1 MRQHKTALVLRLAAL
16 AISIPL
22 VPAARAADDLAVAE
36 LTVAEQTIAV
46 EEAIV
51 REETAAE
58 EAIVREE
65 TAAAVDTIAEEEKLH
80 WREAESAAAALEP
93 PLVCWTSADLDTLA
107 IPNQAFAVLPS
118 AETIIGIA
126 SFYDEPQQTAS
137 GEPFNRNAFTAAA
150 QLEIRHKFGGIRFGV
165 KYQPAYAV
173 VEYRGKKLIL
183 KFNDVGPLRPGRIVD
198 LSRAAMAYFNGIKKG
213 LLRNV
218 KVTPLPLGKVFTP
231 GPVTEAQLAA
241 LGIGNVGLAVATAQA
256 AITPQPGAAKPEA
269 PVSASAE
276 ALSISARLY
285 ALETVIGES

>member
-46 EEAIV
+46 
-51 REETAAE
+51 E

>member
-80 WREAESAAAALEP
+80 WRESGSAAAALIP
-93 PLVCWTSADLDTLA
+93 PLVCWTSAELDELA
-107 IPNQAFAVLPS
+107 ISDQAFAVLPS

-137 GEPFNRNAFTAAA
+137 GEPFDPNAFTAAA
-150 QLEIRHKFGGIRFGV
+150 QLGIRDKFGGIHFGV

-173 VEYRGKKLIL
+173 AEYGNKKLIL
-183 KFNDVGPLRPGRIVD
+183 KFNDVGPLRPGRKFD
-198 LSRAAMAYFNGIKKG
+198 LSRAAMAYFKGLKKG
-213 LLRNV
+213 LLPNF
-218 KVTPLPLGKVFTP
+218 KVTPLPLGQTYRA

-241 LGIGNVGLAVATAQA
+241 LGIGN
-256 AITPQPGAAKPEA
+256 
-269 PVSASAE
+269 
-276 ALSISARLY
+276 
-285 ALETVIGES
+285 